1 MGSPSSIHMILVYN
15 CPKEELKREVEPGIE
30 GRGKDE
36 LQDFASKP
44 VIFVLGVL
52 H

>member
-1 MGSPSSIHMILVYN
+1 MILVYN
-15 CPKEELKREVEPGIE
+15 YPKEELKREVEPGIE

-36 LQDFASKP
+36 LQDFTSKP

-52 H
+52 P